1 MSNGT
6 ARQPRWDKYEAAILL
21 DGYLETIR
29 ANTPKHRIVKRVSKE
44 LRQMAQNRGIV
55 IDEVYRN
62 ENGISYQIQSME
74 SAYHSFVME
83 EITHFQGLLACHF
96 RIKMAKQFFIEWT

>member
-74 SAYHSFVME
+74 SAYVGRKLYVPATKLFVEMVE
-83 EITHFQGLLACHF
+83 LYKNDNPQ
-96 RIKMAKQFFIEWT
+96 